1 MHQEGYVVALLS
13 GELDVTQRATI
24 LKRFRDGKER
34 VLVTT
39 NVCARG
45 IDVEQVTLVVNFDLP
60 MTKVSSK
67 TIVYS
72 DYSIVYRQGYSK
84 YFFSNKN
91 LILRRTF
98 IELVELVVLVNLEL
112 QLILFRQHVT
122 NQSSIEL
129 HHILKLQFWHS
140 MQEIMTI

>member
-60 MTKVSSK
+60 MTKVCFLS
-67 TIVYS
+67 
-72 DYSIVYRQGYSK
+72 R
-84 YFFSNKN
+84 
-91 LILRRTF
+91 ILRRVAIAETDKKNDGRF
-98 IELVELVVLVNLEL
+98 LGTDKFKGSEILTSRYLDSKVLDPVFEEGKVFNF
-112 QLILFRQHVT
+112 QINFQI
-122 NQSSIEL
+122 N
-129 HHILKLQFWHS
+129 
-140 MQEIMTI
+140 

>member
-1 MHQEGYVVALLS
+1 MLNKEGGMIGLSNVTIGLPWNFSFQAVIFCHTKASAKWLANKMHQEGYVVALLS

-67 TIVYS
+67 IRNYS
-72 DYSIVYRQGYSK
+72 
-84 YFFSNKN
+84 
-91 LILRRTF
+91 L
-98 IELVELVVLVNLEL
+98 
-112 QLILFRQHVT
+112 
-122 NQSSIEL
+122 
-129 HHILKLQFWHS
+129 
-140 MQEIMTI
+140 

>member
-60 MTKVSSK
+60 MTKVS
-67 TIVYS
+67 
-72 DYSIVYRQGYSK
+72 DSK
-84 YFFSNKN
+84 YKG
-91 LILRRTF
+91 
-98 IELVELVVLVNLEL
+98 
-112 QLILFRQHVT
+112 
-122 NQSSIEL
+122 SITL
-129 HHILKLQFWHS
+129 DCI
-140 MQEIMTI
+140 I

>member
-1 MHQEGYVVALLS
+1 MLRNSYLLIQAVIFCHTKASAKWLANKMHQEGYVVALLS

-60 MTKVSSK
+60 MTKVSF
-67 TIVYS
+67 
-72 DYSIVYRQGYSK
+72 G
-84 YFFSNKN
+84 
-91 LILRRTF
+91 
-98 IELVELVVLVNLEL
+98 
-112 QLILFRQHVT
+112 
-122 NQSSIEL
+122 
-129 HHILKLQFWHS
+129 
-140 MQEIMTI
+140 

>member
-60 MTKVSSK
+60 MTKVCFLS
-67 TIVYS
+67 
-72 DYSIVYRQGYSK
+72 R
-84 YFFSNKN
+84 
-91 LILRRTF
+91 ILRRVHLADTC
-98 IELVELVVLVNLEL
+98 
-112 QLILFRQHVT
+112 QRPRA
-122 NQSSIEL
+122 
-129 HHILKLQFWHS
+129 LK
-140 MQEIMTI
+140 T

>member
-60 MTKVSSK
+60 MTKVSFSTSK
-67 TIVYS
+67 LKKRFYEGLTVLYPLECLTRATHVQCPQ
-72 DYSIVYRQGYSK
+72 DVD
-84 YFFSNKN
+84 
-91 LILRRTF
+91 
-98 IELVELVVLVNLEL
+98 VLVVLDL
-112 QLILFRQHVT
+112 
-122 NQSSIEL
+122 
-129 HHILKLQFWHS
+129 
-140 MQEIMTI
+140 

>member
-67 TIVYS
+67 TIVS
-72 DYSIVYRQGYSK
+72 RLLK
-84 YFFSNKN
+84 FFFSNKN

>member
-60 MTKVSSK
+60 MTKVCFLS
-67 TIVYS
+67 
-72 DYSIVYRQGYSK
+72 R
-84 YFFSNKN
+84 
-91 LILRRTF
+91 ILRRVAIAETDKKSMADF
-98 IELVELVVLVNLEL
+98 SELIN
-112 QLILFRQHVT
+112 
-122 NQSSIEL
+122 SKA
-129 HHILKLQFWHS
+129 LKS
-140 MQEIMTI
+140 

>member
-60 MTKVSSK
+60 MTKVCFFVMDFKESCHSCEKKISVADFSK
-67 TIVYS
+67 
-72 DYSIVYRQGYSK
+72 
-84 YFFSNKN
+84 
-91 LILRRTF
+91 LIPSWAKVSEPVHEGKCF
-98 IELVELVVLVNLEL
+98 
-112 QLILFRQHVT
+112 
-122 NQSSIEL
+122 
-129 HHILKLQFWHS
+129 K
-140 MQEIMTI
+140 

>member
-60 MTKVSSK
+60 MTKVSFSTSK
-67 TIVYS
+67 LKKMISRRVNCFVSTRVSDQSYS
-72 DYSIVYRQGYSK
+72 RHE
-84 YFFSNKN
+84 N
-91 LILRRTF
+91 LL
-98 IELVELVVLVNLEL
+98 
-112 QLILFRQHVT
+112 LIHP
-122 NQSSIEL
+122 
-129 HHILKLQFWHS
+129 
-140 MQEIMTI
+140 

>member
-1 MHQEGYVVALLS
+1 MALLS

-72 DYSIVYRQGYSK
+72 DYSIVYRQGYSN
-84 YFFSNKN
+84 FCSAT
-91 LILRRTF
+91 RT
-98 IELVELVVLVNLEL
+98 
-112 QLILFRQHVT
+112 
-122 NQSSIEL
+122 
-129 HHILKLQFWHS
+129 
-140 MQEIMTI
+140 

>member
-60 MTKVSSK
+60 MTKVCF
-67 TIVYS
+67 Y
-72 DYSIVYRQGYSK
+72 
-84 YFFSNKN
+84 
-91 LILRRTF
+91 
-98 IELVELVVLVNLEL
+98 
-112 QLILFRQHVT
+112 VT
-122 NQSSIEL
+122 NFKESCRS
-129 HHILKLQFWHS
+129 
-140 MQEIMTI
+140 

>member
-67 TIVYS
+67 AIAYS
-72 DYSIVYRQGYSK
+72 LLKIFFQQQEPDFETYIHRIGRTGRFGKSGIAINFVSSTRDQSIINRIASHFKTSILALDAGDYDDLE
-84 YFFSNKN
+84 NK
-91 LILRRTF
+91 
-98 IELVELVVLVNLEL
+98 
-112 QLILFRQHVT
+112 
-122 NQSSIEL
+122 
-129 HHILKLQFWHS
+129 LKK
-140 MQEIMTI
+140 